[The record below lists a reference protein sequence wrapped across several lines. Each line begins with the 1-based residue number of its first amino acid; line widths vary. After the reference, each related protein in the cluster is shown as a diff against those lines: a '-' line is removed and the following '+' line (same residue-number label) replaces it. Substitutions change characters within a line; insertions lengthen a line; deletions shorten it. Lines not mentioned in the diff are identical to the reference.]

1 MTKNK
6 FINLMT
12 KNKFINLK
20 EKAVFILKSN
30 IFNKNDFKKR
40 SIR

>member
-6 FINLMT
+6 FINVMT
-12 KNKFINLK
+12 KNKCINLK

-30 IFNKNDFKKR
+30 ICNKNDFKKQSVR
-40 SIR
+40 